1 MRRKHQ
7 HQVPDFGRRNDVDQA
22 PAAGRIRLGTCVLP
36 WSPPATPSPSALEN
50 HLMDEL
56 TLPAATAPALSK
68 IEQAKAELCGLE
80 LAPRLEELGRQGWE
94 ALDESTLTIRLKWL
108 GIFFR
113 PVTPGRFML
122 RLRLANGVIRSDQL
136 EVLAEAVDR
145 CGEHGSADITTRQNL
160 QLRGLLLEDMAPLLA
175 EMERVGLTSRQS
187 GHDNPRNITGNPLA
201 GIDPEEL
208 IDTRPLVAAIQKVL
222 LGPGGPRNL
231 PRKFNVAVGGAPDS
245 FLLHNDLAFLPA
257 ELDGELG
264 FTVMVGGFFSA
275 QRSELAI
282 PLGLWLRPGQLP
294 GFTLA
299 VLLHYQ
305 QHGNRQQRNKSRL
318 MYLIDQLGLESYR
331 DAVLAAWRELEGQ
344 AAEAIPHDGSHRVNR
359 APRDGLG
366 VNAQKQPGRHWV
378 GLHVPMGRLDAAAM
392 WELARQ
398 ARVYGGGELRF
409 TEAQNA
415 LIVDVPGEH
424 LDRLLAEPLLQRLRP
439 DPSTLQAEAVSCTG
453 NAYCSFA
460 LIPTKG
466 TAQTVLE
473 DLERRVALPRA
484 VRMHWTGCPNA
495 CGQPYMGQIG
505 LMGAKAR
512 KDGEMVEAAKIF
524 LGGSMGDEPKLA
536 ELHDKA
542 VPLSDLPDV
551 LATLLVERFGAQP
564 LAAAPAAEA
573 GFPPG

>member
-1 MRRKHQ
+1 MNPQ
-7 HQVPDFGRRNDVDQA
+7 TTPAPD
-22 PAAGRIRLGTCVLP
+22 
-36 WSPPATPSPSALEN
+36 
-50 HLMDEL
+50 
-56 TLPAATAPALSK
+56 APALSK
-68 IEQAKAELCGLE
+68 IEQAKAELCGLDLE
-80 LAPRLEELGRQGWE
+80 PRLADLAAEGWE
-94 ALDESTLTIRLKWL
+94 SLDEATLTIRLKWL

-122 RLRLANGVIRSDQL
+122 RLRLANGVIRSEQL
-136 EVLAEAVDR
+136 EALAEAVDR

-160 QLRGLLLEDMAPLLA
+160 QLRGLLLEDMPPLLA
-175 EMERVGLTSRQS
+175 LLERVGLSSRQS

-201 GIDPEEL
+201 GIDPEE
-208 IDTRPLVAAIQKVL
+208 IVDTRPLVQAIQAAL

-245 FLLHNDLAFLPA
+245 FLLHNDLAFLPC
-257 ELDGELG
+257 ERLGELG

-282 PLGLWLRPGQLP
+282 PLGLWLRPEQLP

-305 QHGNRQQRNKSRL
+305 QHGNRQQRSKSRL
-318 MYLIDQLGLESYR
+318 MYLVEQLGLQGYR
-331 DAVLAAWRELEGQ
+331 EAVLEAWRQQ
-344 AAEAIPHDGSHRVNR
+344 AGAEAVAELHDGSHRVNR

-366 VNAQKQPGRHWV
+366 VNRQKQDGLHWL
-378 GLHVPMGRLDAAAM
+378 GLHVPMGRLDAATMA
-392 WELARQ
+392 ELARL
-398 ARVYGGGELRF
+398 ARSYGSGELRL

-415 LIVDVPGEH
+415 LIVDVPGAR
-424 LDRLLAEPLLQRLRP
+424 LDSLLAEPLLRQLRP

-453 NAYCSFA
+453 NAYCGFA

-466 TAQTVLE
+466 TAQEVLE
-473 DLERRVALPRA
+473 RLEQRLELPEA

-495 CGQPYMGQIG
+495 CGQPFMGQIG

-524 LGGSMGDEPKLA
+524 LGGSMGADPKLA
-536 ELHDKA
+536 ELHEKA
-542 VPLSDLPDV
+542 VPLCDLADV
-551 LATLLVERFGAQP
+551 LESLLVERYGARR
-564 LAAAPAAEA
+564 LVS
-573 GFPPG
+573 

>member
-1 MRRKHQ
+1 
-7 HQVPDFGRRNDVDQA
+7 
-22 PAAGRIRLGTCVLP
+22 
-36 WSPPATPSPSALEN
+36 
-50 HLMDEL
+50 MDDK
-56 TLPAATAPALSK
+56 TLPVPGTPALSK
-68 IEQAKAELCGLE
+68 VEQAKAELCGLDLE
-80 LAPRLEELGRQGWE
+80 PRLANLAAQGWQ
-94 ALDESTLTIRLKWL
+94 ALDEATLTIRLKWL

-122 RLRLANGVIRSDQL
+122 RLRTANGVIRSEQL
-136 EVLAEAVDR
+136 AVLAEAVDR

-160 QLRGLLLEDMAPLLA
+160 QLRGLLLEDMPPLLA

-201 GIDPEEL
+201 GIDPEE
-208 IDTRPLVAAIQKVL
+208 IVDTRPLVQAIQNTL
-222 LGPGGPRNL
+222 LGAGGPRNL
-231 PRKFNVAVGGAPDS
+231 PRKFNVAVGGAADS

-257 ELDGELG
+257 ERDGEQG

-282 PLGLWLRPGQLP
+282 PLGLWLRAEQLP

-299 VLLHYQ
+299 LLLHYQ
-305 QHGNRQQRNKSRL
+305 EHGNRQQRNKSRL

-331 DAVLAAWRELEGQ
+331 EAVLAAWRQQVGDG
-344 AAEAIPHDGSHRVNR
+344 AVAPAHDGSHRVNR

-366 VNAQKQPGRHWV
+366 VNAQKQAGLHWL

-392 WELARQ
+392 AELARL
-398 ARVYGGGELRF
+398 ARTYGSGELRF

-415 LIVDVPGEH
+415 LIVDVPSEQLGA
-424 LDRLLAEPLLQRLRP
+424 LLAEPLLQGLRP
-439 DPSTLQAEAVSCTG
+439 EPSALQAEAVSCTG
-453 NAYCSFA
+453 NAYCGFA

-466 TAQTVLE
+466 KAQEVLE
-473 DLERRVALPRA
+473 QLEQRVELPHA

-495 CGQPYMGQIG
+495 CGQPFMGQIG

-524 LGGSMGDEPKLA
+524 LGGSMGAEPKLA
-536 ELHDKA
+536 ELHGQA

-551 LATLLVERFGAQP
+551 LEALLVERFGARR
-564 LAAAPAAEA
+564 LISAPVS
-573 GFPPG
+573 